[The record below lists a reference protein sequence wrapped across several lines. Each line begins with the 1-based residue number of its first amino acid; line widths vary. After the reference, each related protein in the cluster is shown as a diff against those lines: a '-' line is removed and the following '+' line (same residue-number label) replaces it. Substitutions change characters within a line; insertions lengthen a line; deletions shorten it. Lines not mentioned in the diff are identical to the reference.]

1 LTTGTLPRSD
11 LLLVFAF
18 LLGKALVLLLLSA

>member
-1 LTTGTLPRSD
+1 VFVEHFT

-18 LLGKALVLLLLSA
+18 LLLHNVHSLFSMEA